1 MPTTPEPPSVRAR
14 TPPTPMHGPQYDN
27 YRPYSP
33 RRSTR
38 STAQTN
44 PYSSRKTDRSP
55 NASAARNATPPPT
68 SKKARFVRQPTQL
81 SSPPTSP
88 SSPIRQHVI
97 GKTPRK
103 TPVSRQK
110 VRYQTNG
117 EASDSDQPS
126 TSLAPPPVDPTT
138 TLPTPSKTPKKR
150 KAAAVKGTARI
161 LSFQPDNPND
171 LMPSSRKFK
180 KHGRINSMSGF
191 DLYDE
196 ERESDRDQV
205 EVYTDANAR
214 VPEMDEAEDNP
225 FIGRKVPAT
234 RTRRSARA
242 TEDERAMEEAR
253 MRDEGV
259 VYIFRGKKIFRRFS
273 DPEQDRSSSAGASD
287 VSDVPG
293 QRTLRRQAGTAA
305 QRPLTRSSIKPRLLF
320 PSEEQRLEREAGPD
334 DVDEEATTDIELPN
348 VPTPQKQKGKA
359 HHQKHIETPRK
370 GRFDPVSPP
379 STKQTKRAANRSAV
393 SGRCT
398 PILEGEESEA
408 EPMSLPSGTFPTHT
422 AGAGSNKKIFDS
434 WKRTKAGPSRK
445 RAGEPMVEDESNV
458 KRARSGA
465 ASGSPV

>member
-27 YRPYSP
+27 YQPYSP

-55 NASAARNATPPPT
+55 NASFARNTTPPPT

-88 SSPIRQHVI
+88 SSPSRQHVI
-97 GKTPRK
+97 EKTPRK

-117 EASDSDQPS
+117 GASDSDQPS
-126 TSLAPPPVDPTT
+126 TSLAPPTLDPSTM
-138 TLPTPSKTPKKR
+138 LPTPSKTPKKR
-150 KAAAVKGTARI
+150 KAAALKGTARI

-171 LMPSSRKFK
+171 VMPSSRKSK
-180 KHGRINSMSGF
+180 KHGRFHSMSGF

-196 ERESDRDQV
+196 ERESERDQV
-205 EVYTDANAR
+205 EIYTDANAR
-214 VPEMDEAEDNP
+214 VPEMDEADDNP

-234 RTRRSARA
+234 TTRRSARA

-273 DPEQDRSSSAGASD
+273 DPEQERSSSAGQSD

-334 DVDEEATTDIELPN
+334 DVDEEATTDIDLPN
-348 VPTPQKQKGKA
+348 PPTPQKQKGKA
-359 HHQKHIETPRK
+359 RPQKHIETPRK

-379 STKQTKRAANRSAV
+379 SIKQTKRAADRSAA
-393 SGRCT
+393 SGQCT

-408 EPMSLPSGTFPTHT
+408 DPASLPTETFPTHT
-422 AGAGSNKKIFDS
+422 GGRGSSKKIFDS

-445 RAGEPMVEDESNV
+445 RAGEPMDEDESNV
-458 KRARSGA
+458 KRARSA
-465 ASGSPV
+465 AVSGSPV

>member
-1 MPTTPEPPSVRAR
+1 MLLAHVSGRSRSIPGRHREPDENLELDLSSR
-14 TPPTPMHGPQYDN
+14 PQC
-27 YRPYSP
+27 RR
-33 RRSTR
+33 RRSPPA
-38 STAQTN
+38 TAQTN

-55 NASAARNATPPPT
+55 NASLAHNTTPPPT

-88 SSPIRQHVI
+88 SSPSRQHVI
-97 GKTPRK
+97 EKTPRK

-110 VRYQTNG
+110 VRYQTDG
-117 EASDSDQPS
+117 GASDSDQPS
-126 TSLAPPPVDPTT
+126 TSLAPPTVDPSPM
-138 TLPTPSKTPKKR
+138 LPTPSKTPKKR
-150 KAAAVKGTARI
+150 KAAALKGTARI
-161 LSFQPDNPND
+161 LSFQPDNPNE
-171 LMPSSRKFK
+171 LMPSSRKAK
-180 KHGRINSMSGF
+180 KHGRFHSVSGF

-234 RTRRSARA
+234 RTRRSTRA

-253 MRDEGV
+253 MRDEAD
-259 VYIFRGKKIFRRFS
+259 IATA
-273 DPEQDRSSSAGASD
+273 ERSSSAGQSD

-334 DVDEEATTDIELPN
+334 DVDEEATTDIDLPN
-348 VPTPQKQKGKA
+348 PPTAQKQKGKA
-359 HHQKHIETPRK
+359 RPQKHIETPRK

-379 STKQTKRAANRSAV
+379 STKQTKRAADRSAA
-393 SGRCT
+393 SGQCT

-408 EPMSLPSGTFPTHT
+408 DPASLPTGTFPTHT
-422 AGAGSNKKIFDS
+422 GGRGSSKKIFDS

-445 RAGEPMVEDESNV
+445 RAGEPIVEDESNV
-458 KRARSGA
+458 KRARSA
-465 ASGSPV
+465 AVSGSPV